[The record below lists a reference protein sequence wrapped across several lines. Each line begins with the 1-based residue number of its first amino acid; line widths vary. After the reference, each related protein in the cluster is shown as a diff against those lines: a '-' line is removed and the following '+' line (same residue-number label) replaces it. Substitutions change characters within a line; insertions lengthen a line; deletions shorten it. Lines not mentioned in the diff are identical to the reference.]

1 MIALFVLKLILVI
14 LVMGNIVLALSKTLT
29 VRQVIL
35 ITVLVVTLS
44 LLLALMD
51 YAILQITLEQLTK
64 PLRQYI

>member
-1 MIALFVLKLILVI
+1 MMWLFFLKLILVI
-14 LVMGNIVLALSKTLT
+14 LVMGNIVLALSKKLT

-51 YAILQITLEQLTK
+51 YAILQMIIEQLTR

>member
-1 MIALFVLKLILVI
+1 MMWLFFLKLILVI
-14 LVMGNIVLALSKTLT
+14 LVMSNIVLALSKKLT

-35 ITVLVVTLS
+35 ITILVVTLS

-51 YAILQITLEQLTK
+51 YAILQMTLEQLTK

>member
-14 LVMGNIVLALSKTLT
+14 LVMGNIVLAMGKTLT
-29 VRQVIL
+29 LRQVIL

>member
-1 MIALFVLKLILVI
+1 MMWLFFLKLILVI
-14 LVMGNIVLALSKTLT
+14 LVMSNIVLALSKKLT

-35 ITVLVVTLS
+35 ITILVVTLS

>member
-14 LVMGNIVLALSKTLT
+14 LVMSNIVLAMGKTLT
-29 VRQVIL
+29 LRQVIL
-35 ITVLVVTLS
+35 IIVLVVTLS

>member
-1 MIALFVLKLILVI
+1 MMWLFFLKLILVI
-14 LVMGNIVLALSKTLT
+14 LVMGNIVLAMGKTLT
-29 VRQVIL
+29 LRQVIL

>member
-1 MIALFVLKLILVI
+1 MMWLFFLKLILVI
-14 LVMGNIVLALSKTLT
+14 LVMSNIVLALSKKLT

>member
-14 LVMGNIVLALSKTLT
+14 LVMGNIVLAMGKTLT
-29 VRQVIL
+29 LRQVIL
-35 ITVLVVTLS
+35 IIVLVVTLS

-51 YAILQITLEQLTK
+51 YAILQMTLEQLTK